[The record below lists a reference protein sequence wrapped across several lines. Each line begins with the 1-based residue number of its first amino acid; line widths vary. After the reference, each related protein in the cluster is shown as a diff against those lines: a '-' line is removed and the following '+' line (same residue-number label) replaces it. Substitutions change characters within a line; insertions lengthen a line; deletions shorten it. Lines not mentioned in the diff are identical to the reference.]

1 MEGSAMAVPA
11 TERIDVRLR
20 ADLKRLV
27 EEAAE
32 LSSQTV
38 ASFVTSTVVD
48 RAKSVVESAQR
59 VRLGRADAE
68 AFLAALDRPVTRGD
82 ALGRLIHHVEIQAG
96 LAPRR
101 ALRKK

>member
-1 MEGSAMAVPA
+1 MATQA
-11 TERIDVRLR
+11 TARIDLRLR

-32 LSSQTV
+32 LSAQTV
-38 ASFVTSTVVD
+38 ASFVTSTVVE

-68 AFLAALDRPVTRGD
+68 AFLAALDRPVERSD
-82 ALGRLIHHVEIQAG
+82 ALGRMIRDVEKRAG
-96 LAPRR
+96 LAPR
-101 ALRKK
+101 KKK